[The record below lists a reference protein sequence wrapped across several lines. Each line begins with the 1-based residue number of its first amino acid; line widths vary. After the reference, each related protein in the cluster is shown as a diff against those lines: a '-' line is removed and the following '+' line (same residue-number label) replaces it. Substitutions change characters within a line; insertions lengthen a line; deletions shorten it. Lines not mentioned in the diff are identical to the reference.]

1 MQFGRF
7 IPRGEIVKYQQT
19 ADENKKFGSKEE
31 RERERRGQHEEKTT
45 NNNSHWIRHL
55 G

>member
-19 ADENKKFGSKEE
+19 DDENKKCWSEKE
-31 RERERRGQHEEKTT
+31 REHGGAQRKNI
-45 NNNSHWIRHL
+45 NNNSH
-55 G
+55 